1 MAFHGRKHGVPAAE
15 WDLVDG
21 IFLRNIPAKCDEGI
35 LRTFFESKG
44 LVDFEMEMARFPN
57 GKSRGFA
64 TILCRAKSGI
74 KDFVLNVHGQ
84 FVPGFHKPTALR
96 CEPLR
101 SQDKQGQQGR
111 YHNAWTNRY
120 GVDGVADMELRSSES
135 RNAKATGARASSL
148 VARSGAARAMV
159 VPESIPVEVSYSGCI
174 EAGYSGERSPIRSMP
189 PIGVVQ
195 HADGTISFR
204 L

>member
-1 MAFHGRKHGVPAAE
+1 
-15 WDLVDG
+15 
-21 IFLRNIPAKCDEGI
+21 
-35 LRTFFESKG
+35 
-44 LVDFEMEMARFPN
+44 MARFPN

-64 TILCRAKSGI
+64 TILFRARSGI

-101 SQDKQGQQGR
+101 SQEQKGQQGR
-111 YHNAWTNRY
+111 CPKALTDCY
-120 GVDGVADMELRSSES
+120 GVGGVAEMGLRSSEF
-135 RNAKATGARASSL
+135 RNPKATGAKASSL
-148 VARSGAARAMV
+148 VARGGAGAMV
-159 VPESIPVEVSYSGCI
+159 VAESFPV
-174 EAGYSGERSPIRSMP
+174 EAGYSGPIEAAYSGQCGPMRSMP

-195 HADGTISFR
+195 HADGTICFR